1 MRPLNFK
8 KEVVGTLDTVISRLT
23 EALKKQGF
31 GVLTRIDFHQKMKE
45 KLNEDVPPTVILG
58 ACNPRLAFEA
68 YQTTTDVTSLIPC
81 NAVVREVGT
90 GRFSV
95 ELTSPSALMEV
106 LGNPALATQAEAADA
121 ALKQVLTELQ

>member
-8 KEVVGTLDTVISRLT
+8 KEVAGSLDTVISRLT

-81 NAVVREVGT
+81 NAVVREVGA

-106 LGNPALATQAEAADA
+106 LGNPALATQAEEADA
-121 ALKQVLTELQ
+121 ALQQVLTELP